1 LKEKSSARESALE
14 KLKNNGSVI
23 EDELLKSRQ
32 EMAQLDILLKRS
44 CAIAK
49 TSDDQI
55 GELPV
60 LIERLQSSN
69 DTFKT
74 KTQQIALELEQMKM
88 KSEKQAR
95 SKN

>member
-1 LKEKSSARESALE
+1 MEPLE
-14 KLKNNGSVI
+14 QSGLWDHFIFS
-23 EDELLKSRQ
+23 
-32 EMAQLDILLKRS
+32 
-44 CAIAK
+44 AIAK

-95 SKN
+95 

>member
-1 LKEKSSARESALE
+1 MRGQ
-14 KLKNNGSVI
+14 NQSVYGTPRTVRADHFI
-23 EDELLKSRQ
+23 FS
-32 EMAQLDILLKRS
+32 
-44 CAIAK
+44 AIAK

-95 SKN
+95 

>member
-44 CAIAK
+44 W
-49 TSDDQI
+49 
-55 GELPV
+55 
-60 LIERLQSSN
+60 
-69 DTFKT
+69 
-74 KTQQIALELEQMKM
+74 
-88 KSEKQAR
+88 
-95 SKN
+95 